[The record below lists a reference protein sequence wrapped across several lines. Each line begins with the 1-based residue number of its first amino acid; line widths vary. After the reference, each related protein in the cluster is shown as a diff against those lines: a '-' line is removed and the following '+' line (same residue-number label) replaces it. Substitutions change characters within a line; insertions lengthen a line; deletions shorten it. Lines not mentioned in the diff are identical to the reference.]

1 MKKFKSLII
10 CLCVFFASF
19 SVIASAEEEV
29 VLNVYN
35 WGEYIEQSTIDMF
48 EEKYPYI
55 DVNYTT
61 FDSNESMYSKIVS
74 GAASYDIVVPS
85 EYMVSKLIQE
95 DMLAEI
101 DFSNIPNYKYIGD
114 AYKNLSSDP
123 ENKYSVP
130 YFWGTVVV
138 IYNSSY
144 VDAADVENR
153 SLDLL
158 WNEKYAGKIL
168 MFDNPRD
175 SFGIA
180 LTKLGYSMNSDTDS
194 QWQEAAKLLSEQ
206 KPIVQAYVMDAIF
219 DKMESAE
226 AWIAP
231 YYAGDALIIQETNP
245 DIQFYMPKEGTNMFV
260 DSMCIL
266 NTTEHKKEA
275 ELFINFMCEPE
286 IAAMN
291 AETVGYATPN
301 TEAMKLLDPE
311 ITDNELVYPDEEY
324 LKSNTEVFIN
334 LPQKTQMLQS
344 TLWTDLKIISA
355 EEGAET
361 SAIEWIDAFCLTVIA
376 AGVISAVYFFIR
388 NRKRK
393 KLWKQ

>member
-1 MKKFKSLII
+1 MKKFMSLLI
-10 CLCVFFASF
+10 CA
-19 SVIASAEEEV
+19 VILISSLSLMASAEEEI

-35 WGEYIEQSTIDMF
+35 WGEYIEQSTIDIF

-61 FDSNESMYSKIVS
+61 FDSNEAMYSKIVS
-74 GAASYDIVVPS
+74 GAASYDVVIPS
-85 EYMVSKLIQE
+85 EYMVSKLINE
-95 DMLAEI
+95 NMLAEL

-138 IYNSSY
+138 IYNSEHI
-144 VDAADVENR
+144 DEADVKNQ

-180 LTKLGYSMNSDTDS
+180 LTKLGYSMNSENDKE
-194 QWQEAAKLLSEQ
+194 WQEAAKLLSEQ

-219 DKMESAE
+219 DKMEAGE

-231 YYAGDALIIQETNP
+231 YYAGDALIMQETNP
-245 DIQFYMPKEGTNMFV
+245 EIKFYIPTEGTNMFV
-260 DSMCIL
+260 DSMCVL

-275 ELFINFMCEPE
+275 ELFINFMCDPE

-301 TEAMKLLDPE
+301 TEAMNLLDPE
-311 ITDNELVYPDEEY
+311 ITGNELVYPSENF
-324 LKSNTEVFIN
+324 LKSNTDVYIN
-334 LPQKTQMLQS
+334 LSQKTQMLQS

-361 SAIEWIDAFCLTVIA
+361 ASLDWIDIFCIAVIA
-376 AGVISAVYFFIR
+376 ISGISAVYFFIR
-388 NRKRK
+388 NSRRR
-393 KLWKQ
+393 KLWNQ